1 MAFSGTVSQT
11 VFNTRRVIDN
21 AVRRCKVPAQSITS
35 EHLDIAKDQLFL
47 FLGELA
53 NQGTPLWCIEKV
65 IVPLYDGRGDLV
77 LSSSTVDIL
86 NSNLRYLQPVTGTET
101 VGPSSIQTYFSSA
114 TLVSTVG
121 ILWTSASVPITL
133 QRSDDGSNWTTVQN
147 ETPTAA
153 AGEWSWY
160 DLDTAVTST
169 YFRVL
174 SLGGAIVYDQL
185 YLANTPTE
193 IPLARMNRDDYT
205 NLPNKTFK
213 SSRPLQYW
221 FDRQI
226 PSPIMH
232 LWPIPNEAA
241 TTSQIV
247 LWRQRYIMDV
257 GTLTQELEIPQ
268 RWYEAIVAGLAAK
281 LAMEM
286 IEVDAQLIPMLDQ
299 KAAVALSIAQMEE
312 RDNSPMMIS
321 PNISMYTC

>member
-21 AVRRCKVPAQSITS
+21 AVRRCKVPAQSITA

-65 IVPLYDGRGDLV
+65 IVPLYDGQGNLT
-77 LSSSTVDIL
+77 LASSTVDVL
-86 NSNLRYLQPVTGTET
+86 NSNLRYLQPVSGTDT
-101 VGPSSIQTYFSSA
+101 VGPSSIQTYFASA
-114 TLVSTVG
+114 TPVTTVG
-121 ILWTSASVPITL
+121 ILWAGASTAITL
-133 QRSDDGSNWTTVQN
+133 QRSDDGSNWTTIQN
-147 ETPTAA
+147 ETPVANV
-153 AGEWSWY
+153 GEWTWY
-160 DLDTAVTST
+160 DLDTSVAST
-169 YFRVL
+169 YFRIL
-174 SLGGAIVYDQL
+174 SLSGAIVYSQV

-213 SSRPLQYW
+213 SSRPLQFW
-221 FDRQI
+221 FDRQV

-232 LWPIPNEAA
+232 LWPVPNAAA

-268 RWYEAIVAGLAAK
+268 RWYEAIVSGLAAK

-299 KAAVALSIAQMEE
+299 KAAVALNIAQMEE

-321 PNISMYTC
+321 PNISPYTC